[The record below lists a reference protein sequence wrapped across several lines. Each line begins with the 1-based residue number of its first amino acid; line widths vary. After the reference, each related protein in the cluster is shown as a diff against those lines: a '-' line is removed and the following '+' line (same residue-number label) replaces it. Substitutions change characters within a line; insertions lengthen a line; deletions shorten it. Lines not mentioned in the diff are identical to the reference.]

1 LGTGVTAHFSHV
13 GTAQQQPAV
22 SSSDSS
28 PIAPVHAAVLIGAD
42 GIFSRL
48 AKQRMASEHTGLTY
62 TGVLVVLGIA
72 QYTTAAAA
80 AAGRST
86 TDAASTEE
94 ETERVGEEQG
104 QYLSQHELL
113 RNGTTISETVDGSTR
128 LCKI

>member
-1 LGTGVTAHFSHV
+1 LGTGVTAHFSRV

>member
-80 AAGRST
+80 ACRST

>member
-1 LGTGVTAHFSHV
+1 MGTGVTAHFSHV

-80 AAGRST
+80 AACRST